1 MRKYH
6 SGSLLAFVVLT
17 STLPLEAQ
25 TESGTELA
33 FMPRTMSVTL
43 LNEGGK
49 YVVIDLKHIP
59 QGGTCRMDKDATILR
74 VGPGATEETIRVRY
88 AAPQLSSGGC
98 PFLTEFDLPAADY
111 NAARADFVQKE
122 EEATKKVEQLKK
134 DLGEKWDEV
143 TGKKSGG

>member
-1 MRKYH
+1 MRKYL
-6 SGSLLAFVVLT
+6 SGSLLAFLVLT
-17 STLPLEAQ
+17 STLPLRAQ
-25 TESGTELA
+25 TEAGTELA

-49 YVVIDLKHIP
+49 YVVIDLKHRP

-74 VGPGATEETIRVRY
+74 VGPGATEGTIRVRY
-88 AAPQLSSGGC
+88 AAPQLSSGRC

-122 EEATKKVEQLKK
+122 EEATKKVEELKK
-134 DLGEKWDEV
+134 NLGEKWDEV